1 MIRLSASATAIQ
13 HSIGNPSPS
22 YEARKKKKS
31 PANPFKKCNYLC
43 SQIK

>member
-22 YEARKKKKS
+22 YEARKKKK
-31 PANPFKKCNYLC
+31 AL
-43 SQIK
+43 QILLKNVITSVHR

>member
-22 YEARKKKKS
+22 YEARKKKKK
-31 PANPFKKCNYLC
+31 AL
-43 SQIK
+43 QIILKNVITSVHR